1 MEYLPGDY
9 SVVVEHVSKT
19 FNSGFFNKRHT
30 RALNDVSLS
39 VKRGEVFGLLG
50 PNGAGKTTLLN
61 ILSTQ
66 LVPDAGTVTIL
77 GKRLG
82 RTLGKEGLALRNRIN
97 MCSGNPNFPWSL
109 TIREI
114 LKFYAMLYGLSG
126 RRCKDAVDRSVALLE
141 LDDLTGKRY
150 DTLSTGTKQK
160 LALAKALLNDPEL
173 LFLDEPT
180 IGLDPD
186 IAKKI
191 RDLVRDIHGRNGI
204 TILITTHYMREAEEL
219 CERLAFIRDGEI
231 KVIGSPAE
239 LLSMMHAKDLEEVFL
254 ELAH

>member
-1 MEYLPGDY
+1 
-9 SVVVEHVSKT
+9 
-19 FNSGFFNKRHT
+19 
-30 RALNDVSLS
+30 
-39 VKRGEVFGLLG
+39 
-50 PNGAGKTTLLN
+50 
-61 ILSTQ
+61 
-66 LVPDAGTVTIL
+66 
-77 GKRLG
+77 
-82 RTLGKEGLALRNRIN
+82 

-126 RRCKDAVDRSVALLE
+126 RRCREAVDRTVALLE
-141 LDDLTGKRY
+141 LGDLTGKRY

-231 KVIGSPAE
+231 KVVGSPAE
-239 LLSMMHAKDLEEVFL
+239 LRSMMHAKDLEEVFL